1 MHNAQRARKIED
13 IQPRPY
19 GDPPLSQQP
28 IIGFLSETTSDP
40 DRRGDVQCAAI
51 EAGYRA
57 SSPIGLLLRLVTVII
72 LTLALMQTFLV
83 KTFLVKTWA
92 N

>member
-1 MHNAQRARKIED
+1 
-13 IQPRPY
+13 
-19 GDPPLSQQP
+19 LSQQP
-28 IIGFLSETTSDP
+28 VIEFLSEISSDP
-40 DRRGDVQCAAI
+40 DRRGNVQCAAI

-57 SSPIGLLLRLVTVII
+57 PSPIGLPLRLVTVII

-83 KTFLVKTWA
+83 QTWA

>member
-1 MHNAQRARKIED
+1 M
-13 IQPRPY
+13 
-19 GDPPLSQQP
+19 
-28 IIGFLSETTSDP
+28 TSDP
-40 DRRGDVQCAAI
+40 DRRRDVQCAAI

-57 SSPIGLLLRLVTVII
+57 PSPIGLPLRLVIVII

-83 KTFLVKTWA
+83 KTWA

>member
-1 MHNAQRARKIED
+1 
-13 IQPRPY
+13 
-19 GDPPLSQQP
+19 LSQQP
-28 IIGFLSETTSDP
+28 TIEFLSKTISDP

-57 SSPIGLLLRLVTVII
+57 PSPIGLPLRLVTVII
-72 LTLALMQTFLV
+72 LTLALMQA
-83 KTFLVKTWA
+83 FLVKTWA

>member
-1 MHNAQRARKIED
+1 M
-13 IQPRPY
+13 
-19 GDPPLSQQP
+19 SQQP
-28 IIGFLSETTSDP
+28 IIEFLSETTSDP

-57 SSPIGLLLRLVTVII
+57 PSPIGLLRLVTGII